1 MNFFAKKGSKIMD
14 FSNKDPGVIEVM
26 DKQPTV
32 AIYCH
37 GIPAIF
43 FFVKYDLILLL
54 RQIIHQNDG
63 ISKRN

>member
-1 MNFFAKKGSKIMD
+1 MD
-14 FSNKDPGVIEVM
+14 FSNKDTGVIEVM

-63 ISKRN
+63 ISMGV

>member
-1 MNFFAKKGSKIMD
+1 MD
-14 FSNKDPGVIEVM
+14 FSNKDPGVVEVM

-63 ISKRN
+63 ISMGV